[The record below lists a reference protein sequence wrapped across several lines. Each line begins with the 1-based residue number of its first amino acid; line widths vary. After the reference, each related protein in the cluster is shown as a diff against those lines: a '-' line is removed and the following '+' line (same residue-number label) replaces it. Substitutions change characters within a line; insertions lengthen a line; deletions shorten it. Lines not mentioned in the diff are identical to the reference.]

1 MKASKKEARIVSLTF
16 LVFMAIIFLSA
27 VATGNMLD
35 VIYILLMILYFSQ
48 LIYIRLASDDDDEL
62 DDNCL

>member
-48 LIYIRLASDDDDEL
+48 LIYIKLANDDEDEL